1 MVNASG
7 DKLCALAD
15 EYFYEINSLRI
26 VIMCMTPVRTSILVS
41 RYGTSGD
48 PYHATD
54 MCYM

>member
-1 MVNASG
+1 MANASE

-26 VIMCMTPVRTSILVS
+26 VIMCMTSVRTSILVS
-41 RYGTSGD
+41 RYDTSGA